1 MMRFLFHPSWAIL
14 AQAPATSMK
23 RILAAVLTAMLGV
36 GMTLVA
42 MLVLVRATLTV
53 ARMSN
58 PLLWALAVVAELVL
72 GVVLLVGT
80 VYMTTRLAVRI
91 FGVRPSEPRS

>member
-1 MMRFLFHPSWAIL
+1 MI
-14 AQAPATSMK
+14 
-23 RILAAVLTAMLGV
+23 RILAAVLTALLAV

-53 ARMSN
+53 AQMSN
-58 PLLWALAVVAELVL
+58 PLLQALAVVAELVL

-91 FGVRPSEPRS
+91 FDGGPSKPRS

>member
-1 MMRFLFHPSWAIL
+1 MI
-14 AQAPATSMK
+14 
-23 RILAAVLTAMLGV
+23 RILAAVLTALLAV

-53 ARMSN
+53 AQMSN
-58 PLLWALAVVAELVL
+58 PLLQALAVVAELVL

-91 FGVRPSEPRS
+91 FDDGPSKPRS

>member
-1 MMRFLFHPSWAIL
+1 
-14 AQAPATSMK
+14 MK
-23 RILAAVLTAMLGV
+23 RILAAVLTALLGV

-53 ARMSN
+53 AQMSN
-58 PLLWALAVVAELVL
+58 PLLQALAVVAELVL

-91 FGVRPSEPRS
+91 FGGGSSEPRS

>member
-1 MMRFLFHPSWAIL
+1 
-14 AQAPATSMK
+14 MK
-23 RILAAVLTAMLGV
+23 RILAAVLTALLGV

-53 ARMSN
+53 AQMSN
-58 PLLWALAVVAELVL
+58 PLLQALAVVAELVL
-72 GVVLLVGT
+72 GVLLLVGT

-91 FGVRPSEPRS
+91 FGGGPSEPRS